1 MAFRIEKID
10 KIWVFKNHEKY
21 RFFMIEL
28 NLKYFCN
35 FLILNNKVRS
45 LFKMKK
51 NKIIKYFV
59 SITSNEQDDVLKNF
73 QITISE
79 KR

>member
-51 NKIIKYFV
+51 IK
-59 SITSNEQDDVLKNF
+59 L
-73 QITISE
+73 
-79 KR
+79 

>member
-28 NLKYFCN
+28 NF
-35 FLILNNKVRS
+35 
-45 LFKMKK
+45 
-51 NKIIKYFV
+51 
-59 SITSNEQDDVLKNF
+59 
-73 QITISE
+73 
-79 KR
+79 